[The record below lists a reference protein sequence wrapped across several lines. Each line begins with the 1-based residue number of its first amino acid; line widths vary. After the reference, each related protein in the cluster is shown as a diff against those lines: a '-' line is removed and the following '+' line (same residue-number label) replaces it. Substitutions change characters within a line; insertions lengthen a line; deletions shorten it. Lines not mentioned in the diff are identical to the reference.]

1 MAEIIYGKNG
11 TAKATAKS
19 VRYTG
24 QFMGVPQLEVEIDGP
39 VPLGFELGDY
49 IVFSYDGIKYS
60 IMDLPP
66 VTKQASA
73 GSAGNAFVYDSVVFK
88 SPLGLLAN
96 VDFLDTVLNENN
108 VHYSTLPV
116 FEFYGTVKDFA
127 DRLQAN
133 INRLHT
139 GWKVSVEGY
148 DDSTNPNYD
157 TLHEYSNISI
167 SNIKCSDSLSI
178 PYETWGI
185 TYVFMVDA
193 EGNNCIVFNHALDS
207 TSAKRYGE
215 GNGLYT
221 LTKRM
226 STEKPVVN
234 RLRAYGST
242 DNLPARYYNNLDGID
257 EGIYLPNLM
266 IPRGKWKNQNDP
278 ITAYIDSTDID
289 ENDTSMS
296 RCGVR
301 EKSIY
306 FDGSNGTEKIEPTIK
321 GVTAGMI
328 RAAKEEMGD
337 TSNVPSATLYPDNER
352 MDKVVEA
359 ESVADKGVESDG
371 EVYVDS
377 VDFSISKTNGTV
389 AAYTKNGD
397 AALSVTLNTDL
408 DISTPATYK
417 IRLSSSFPILTL
429 NGGDSGIETVRIGE
443 SSAVFYTKDNSGN
456 RYECFSVPVY
466 WRRNV
471 DAHTVDVYLSTSEES
486 LKTELYIRIPKAG
499 TVEIDL
505 YLYLYSLVPG
515 AEYSYTCPKQDV
527 TAWQGPLILQDKFWV
542 RIKQIGFDINSYPS
556 AEEAKLVVNSG
567 GCAGRSFNIVKNST
581 QFDEATG
588 TWKFECFRSQDESL
602 NQLFPNSIYKI
613 AEDDEFVL
621 TGLEMPD
628 LYVQMA
634 SQKLYDEA
642 VKWLW
647 KHKDGLEVFSLDIDN
662 KVAYLDSVRIKEG
675 MLLPLYDGNLNVG
688 SEAEDEEGET
698 VITYDYRIIDSVTIE
713 IGEESIPVITA
724 VLREEKEESIF
735 KSLIKA
741 VNNVSARTD
750 RNIIRT
756 EIFRISEEVV
766 RNSAPT
772 TSASSPSVSNPD
784 LSDFVT
790 LSTEQTITARK
801 TFAGDVV
808 LGSQRQDGSYGRA
821 FVPSHA
827 GPGVYDLYISSE
839 PIAGEIPSG
848 SGGIDETELWSILG
862 TSGTQ
867 QIDASHMSSALAGYA
882 TQQWVQQQ
890 GYLTSSALTPY
901 ATKEWVEQQG
911 YLTEDDLGSLE
922 GYVTLATAQ
931 TVTGAKTF
939 AALLT
944 ASAGISSTDADLSG
958 YLSAAKLYVPSY
970 NGNKVYDLYVSNEPI
985 AGEAP
990 SGSGG
995 LDEAELWSILT
1006 DGGSGERIAKAHL
1019 PLDAVYEEDL
1029 SGFLTSVSL
1038 ATISDLNAGWDAL
1051 LKAAPDFYSKA
1062 EVSELLA
1069 GYVTLATAQTVSGKK
1084 TFSSLL
1090 TASGGISGSNA
1101 DLSGYLS
1108 AAKLYVPSYNGNKV
1122 YDLYVS
1128 NEPIAGEAPSEGGG
1142 GLDEAELW
1150 AILGDDGTE
1159 KISAGHLP
1167 ALSSLSG
1174 SLDIGRVS
1182 GLGSGWADVLDAAV
1196 PSWIVSVQ
1204 SSGTGNAYTSHAI
1217 AGGVL
1222 TLVKG
1227 ATFLTSVPQATDSS
1241 YGGFRTGYSG
1251 VSARNY
1257 SVQLDSSGRAYVYVP
1272 WNNTTYTLSSFG
1284 ITATADEI
1292 NKLDGAGTLIHSG
1305 NYTSYSYPT
1314 TLALISGLH
1323 SSWDA
1328 LLKAS
1333 PSAYVTRWPSF
1344 SEVSGRPTTIEGY
1357 GITDAYTKAE
1367 IQDMLDGY
1375 VTLSTVQTVSGKKT
1389 FTALLTA
1396 SGGLS
1401 GSNADMSGYVSAAKL
1416 YVPSYSGNKV
1426 YDLYISNAPVS
1437 GEAPSGSS
1445 GIDEAEL
1452 WSILTDNAGGER
1464 IAKAH
1469 LPLDTVYDADLDGY
1483 ITSVSLATISDLNSG
1498 WDALLKAAPSAYVTR
1513 WPTAA
1518 EVGAL
1523 TQGAA
1528 DGRYAYKGGSNATGT
1543 WPISI
1548 SGSAAWLVNSDPG
1561 SFLSRLVYHI
1571 EVGGEVGS
1579 TEGGGVWGVPS
1590 DSQDAQYSQGQYIR
1604 MGWPSGTYYTDIYA
1618 GPNNAGTARGLQ
1630 WRQVVADNVANATH
1644 REGWRLLLDTLN
1656 YTSTLDSRYL
1666 LKSSYT
1672 AADVLAKIKT
1682 VDGADS
1688 GLDADLLDGTQKSGL
1703 LTAVTS
1709 TSTTNLSVTVGGT
1722 VKSVADLYAT
1732 YLGGKTLAETRRGM
1746 SFLTS
1751 SFAAAGWYRVYT
1763 SLSGNASYTSE
1774 VILHIGR
1781 SYNSPQNE
1789 HYTFSICVGYNGDIS
1804 ITQLSGVTGGHLIT
1818 KIRVVWDNSQTFH
1831 IDIYSAASSGSNR
1844 YGVTGQG
1851 YNTFYAFTPN
1861 AAIPSGY
1868 TAYEFTTVD
1877 GCKSDR
1883 GFTGA
1888 LSGNATSATK
1898 LQTSRTLWGR
1908 PFDGTGNVSGAIS
1921 STGNITPSAAGSYNI
1936 GTASLWYK
1944 RIYGRYIDTAS
1955 GYDLR
1960 LCTGGVERLSIRASS
1975 GNVGIGTT
1983 SPAYKLDVEGSIR
1996 ATSNMYANQLFFEQG
2011 SAKLFF
2017 DSSSDATWIQ
2027 GVSGKPMR
2035 LSGMNATDLPDLYMM
2050 ADRTRV
2056 SGDFVVGGRLYVP
2069 SYSGNQVY
2077 DLYISNAPV
2086 SGEAPS
2092 GIDET
2097 ELWDILSD
2105 GGSGER
2111 IAKAHMPSDVLY
2123 TDDIQPLWYGRISS
2137 TGATAKRGGT
2147 GTIEVSRYATGR
2159 YRITGAPNTATVI
2172 AVPLS
2177 YTAGSDVS
2185 TTPQRSS
2192 VVITRTSQFFEV
2204 NIYNMSDSYYNS
2216 YFYLLILS

>member
-39 VPLGFELGDY
+39 VPLGFEVGDY

-73 GSAGNAFVYDSVVFK
+73 GSTGDAFVYDSVVFK

-157 TLHEYSNISI
+157 TLHEYNNISI

-207 TSAKRYGE
+207 ASAKRYGE

-266 IPRGKWKNQNDP
+266 IPRSKWKNQNDP

-296 RCGVR
+296 EYGVR

-337 TSNVPSATLYPDNER
+337 TSNVPSATLYPDDER

-408 DISTPATYK
+408 EISTPATYK

-443 SSAVFYTKDNSGN
+443 SSAVFYTKDDSGN

-486 LKTELYIRIPKAG
+486 LQTELYIRIPKAG
-499 TVEIDL
+499 TLEIDL

-588 TWKFECFRSQDESL
+588 TWTFECFRSQDESL

-613 AEDDEFVL
+613 SEDDEFVL

-662 KVAYLDSVRIKEG
+662 KVAYLDSVKIKEG
-675 MLLPLYDGNLNVG
+675 MLLPLYDRNLNVG
-688 SEAEDEEGET
+688 SEAENEEGET

-750 RNIIRT
+750 RNIVRT

-790 LSTEQTITARK
+790 LSTEQTVTAKK

-808 LGSQRQDGSYGRA
+808 LGGQRQDGSYGRA

-862 TSGTQ
+862 TWGTQ
-867 QIDASHMSSALAGYA
+867 QIDASHISNALAGYA
-882 TQQWVQQQ
+882 TQLWVEGR

-911 YLTEDDLGSLE
+911 YLKSVSMSSVGIHASWQAALAGQMPDYATSDELSSALNGYYTSDEVDDELAK
-922 GYVTLATAQ
+922 YVTLSTEQ
-931 TVTGAKTF
+931 TVSGKKTF
-939 AALLT
+939 TALLT
-944 ASAGISSTDADLSG
+944 ATGGLSG
-958 YLSAAKLYVPSY
+958 SNADFSGYVSAAKLYVPSY
-970 NGNKVYDLYVSNEPI
+970 NGNKVYDLYVSDEPI

-990 SGSGG
+990 SGGGG

-1019 PLDAVYEEDL
+1019 PLDVVYTSDI
-1029 SGFLTSVSL
+1029 SGFLTSV
-1038 ATISDLNAGWDAL
+1038 
-1051 LKAAPDFYSKA
+1051 PR
-1062 EVSELLA
+1062 
-1069 GYVTLATAQTVSGKK
+1069 ATASAYGGIKTGFPESGK
-1084 TFSSLL
+1084 
-1090 TASGGISGSNA
+1090 N
-1101 DLSGYLS
+1101 YP
-1108 AAKLYVPSYNGNKV
+1108 V
-1122 YDLYVS
+1122 
-1128 NEPIAGEAPSEGGG
+1128 
-1142 GLDEAELW
+1142 ELN
-1150 AILGDDGTE
+1150 
-1159 KISAGHLP
+1159 
-1167 ALSSLSG
+1167 
-1174 SLDIGRVS
+1174 
-1182 GLGSGWADVLDAAV
+1182 
-1196 PSWIVSVQ
+1196 
-1204 SSGTGNAYTSHAI
+1204 SSG
-1217 AGGVL
+1217 
-1222 TLVKG
+1222 
-1227 ATFLTSVPQATDSS
+1227 Q
-1241 YGGFRTGYSG
+1241 
-1251 VSARNY
+1251 
-1257 SVQLDSSGRAYVYVP
+1257 AYVNVP
-1272 WNNTTYTLSSFG
+1272 WTDTTYTLSSFG
-1284 ITATADEI
+1284 ITATAAEI
-1292 NKLDGAGTLIHSG
+1292 NKLDGAGTLLHSG

-1328 LLKAS
+1328 LLKA
-1333 PSAYVTRWPSF
+1333 AK
-1344 SEVSGRPTTIEGY
+1344 PTTLAGY
-1357 GITDAYTKAE
+1357 GITNAYTQSEVDTKLFAYLPLAGGTMNDGAE
-1367 IQDMLDGY
+1367 IKFSFYEGRRVLRIHEGLNWDMSNTTGGY
-1375 VTLSTVQTVSGKKT
+1375 V
-1389 FTALLTA
+1389 
-1396 SGGLS
+1396 
-1401 GSNADMSGYVSAAKL
+1401 N
-1416 YVPSYSGNKV
+1416 V
-1426 YDLYISNAPVS
+1426 YAQH
-1437 GEAPSGSS
+1437 
-1445 GIDEAEL
+1445 IDP
-1452 WSILTDNAGGER
+1452 AG
-1464 IAKAH
+1464 A
-1469 LPLDTVYDADLDGY
+1469 
-1483 ITSVSLATISDLNSG
+1483 
-1498 WDALLKAAPSAYVTR
+1498 
-1513 WPTAA
+1513 
-1518 EVGAL
+1518 
-1523 TQGAA
+1523 
-1528 DGRYAYKGGSNATGT
+1528 
-1543 WPISI
+1543 
-1548 SGSAAWLVNSDPG
+1548 
-1561 SFLSRLVYHI
+1561 
-1571 EVGGEVGS
+1571 
-1579 TEGGGVWGVPS
+1579 
-1590 DSQDAQYSQGQYIR
+1590 
-1604 MGWPSGTYYTDIYA
+1604 
-1618 GPNNAGTARGLQ
+1618 
-1630 WRQVVADNVANATH
+1630 
-1644 REGWRLLLDTLN
+1644 
-1656 YTSTLDSRYL
+1656 
-1666 LKSSYT
+1666 SYT
-1672 AADVLAKIKT
+1672 GMGVYGET
-1682 VDGADS
+1682 N
-1688 GLDADLLDGTQKSGL
+1688 GLM
-1703 LTAVTS
+1703 
-1709 TSTTNLSVTVGGT
+1709 
-1722 VKSVADLYAT
+1722 YF
-1732 YLGGKTLAETRRGM
+1732 YLGG
-1746 SFLTS
+1746 
-1751 SFAAAGWYRVYT
+1751 
-1763 SLSGNASYTSE
+1763 SYTSPWMA
-1774 VILHIGR
+1774 L
-1781 SYNSPQNE
+1781 
-1789 HYTFSICVGYNGDIS
+1789 
-1804 ITQLSGVTGGHLIT
+1804 
-1818 KIRVVWDNSQTFH
+1818 
-1831 IDIYSAASSGSNR
+1831 
-1844 YGVTGQG
+1844 
-1851 YNTFYAFTPN
+1851 TP
-1861 AAIPSGY
+1861 
-1868 TAYEFTTVD
+1868 
-1877 GCKSDR
+1877 
-1883 GFTGA
+1883 
-1888 LSGNATSATK
+1888 
-1898 LQTSRTLWGR
+1898 
-1908 PFDGTGNVSGAIS
+1908 
-1921 STGNITPSAAGSYNI
+1921 
-1936 GTASLWYK
+1936 
-1944 RIYGRYIDTAS
+1944 
-1955 GYDLR
+1955 
-1960 LCTGGVERLSIRASS
+1960 S

-1983 SPAYKLDVEGSIR
+1983 APAYTLDVRGEIR
-1996 ATSNMYANQLFFEQG
+1996 ATSGITLSRADDYGWYISTGTRISAGISEARGVNVG
-2011 SAKLFF
+2011 SLL
-2017 DSSSDATWIQ
+2017 
-2027 GVSGKPMR
+2027 VS
-2035 LSGMNATDLPDLYMM
+2035 NAW
-2050 ADRTRV
+2050 ADYTKV
-2056 SGDFVVGGRLYVP
+2056 PTNGIYSKGDIWTGGRLYVP

-2092 GIDET
+2092 GSSGIDET
-2097 ELWDILSD
+2097 ELWSILTD
-2105 GGSGER
+2105 NAGGER
-2111 IAKAHMPSDVLY
+2111 IAKAHLPLDTVFAADLDGYITSVSLATISDLNPGWDALLKAAPSAYVTRWPTASEVGALTQSAADGRYAYKGGSNATGTWPISISGNAASADISNYLYLNPNNGSHVAQNDAVPANGRFAIYDVNTNTTAGGNDGYIMAFRWPSGNYVSQIYVDVGNTGIMALRHRDSANVWSGWSRILHSSNIGSYALTKSNYSDTLDSRYLLKSTYTAADVLAKIKTVDGAGSGLDADLLDGVQLTSLASAHHYLTNAGRTTGYYKILINSTAPWMLYFRIRLYQSYNYYDIDISGYNYHSEETNYSWYMPKAKLVSSNVDSVKVYFGHDSANKLWVAVPAQQY
-2123 TDDIQPLWYGRISS
+2123 TGLAIYDVVNGYNEISKFNAFTISYVSSLSGTTDSTQTCYRGASINDNVASATKLANSRTLWGRPFDGMENVSGAISS
-2137 TGATAKRGGT
+2137 TGNITPSAAGSYNIGTASLWYER
-2147 GTIEVSRYATGR
+2147 IYGR
-2159 YRITGAPNTATVI
+2159 YIDTASPFRHLPAMSASAPPPPPINWMWPELCGRRA
-2172 AVPLS
+2172 AS
-2177 YTAGSDVS
+2177 R
-2185 TTPQRSS
+2185 QRALHPA
-2192 VVITRTSQFFEV
+2192 RP
-2204 NIYNMSDSYYNS
+2204 
-2216 YFYLLILS
+2216 

>member
-39 VPLGFELGDY
+39 VPLGFEVGDY

-96 VDFLDTVLNENN
+96 VDFLDTVLNENDI
-108 VHYSTLPV
+108 HYSTLPI

-127 DRLQAN
+127 GRLQAN

-266 IPRGKWKNQNDP
+266 IPRSKWKNQNDP

-296 RCGVR
+296 EYGVR

-337 TSNVPSATLYPDNER
+337 TSNVPSATLYPDDER

-408 DISTPATYK
+408 EISTPATYK

-443 SSAVFYTKDNSGN
+443 SSAVFYTKDDSGN

-486 LKTELYIRIPKAG
+486 LQTELYIRIPKAG
-499 TVEIDL
+499 TLEIDL

-613 AEDDEFVL
+613 SEDDEFVL

-662 KVAYLDSVRIKEG
+662 KVAYLDSVKIKEG
-675 MLLPLYDGNLNVG
+675 MLLPLYDRNLNVG
-688 SEAEDEEGET
+688 SEAENEEGET

-750 RNIIRT
+750 RNIVRT

-790 LSTEQTITARK
+790 LSTEQTVTAKK
-801 TFAGDVV
+801 TFAGDIV
-808 LGSQRQDGSYGRA
+808 LGGQRQDGSYGRA

-827 GPGVYDLYISSE
+827 GPGVFDLYISSE

-867 QIDASHMSSALAGYA
+867 QIDASHMSSALTGYA

-911 YLTEDDLGSLE
+911 YLKSVNMSSVGIHASWQAALAGQMPDYATSDELSSALNGYYTRTEIDNTLKNYVTSDGLANVLSSYYTSDEVDDELAK
-922 GYVTLATAQ
+922 YVTLSTEQ
-931 TVTGAKTF
+931 TVSGKKTF
-939 AALLT
+939 TALLT
-944 ASAGISSTDADLSG
+944 ASAGISSTNADLTG

-1019 PLDAVYEEDL
+1019 PLDVVYTSDI
-1029 SGFLTSVSL
+1029 SGFLTSV
-1038 ATISDLNAGWDAL
+1038 
-1051 LKAAPDFYSKA
+1051 PR
-1062 EVSELLA
+1062 
-1069 GYVTLATAQTVSGKK
+1069 ATAS
-1084 TFSSLL
+1084 
-1090 TASGGISGSNA
+1090 AYGGIKTDFPESGRNYPVELNS
-1101 DLSGYLS
+1101 SGQ
-1108 AAKLYVPSYNGNKV
+1108 A
-1122 YDLYVS
+1122 YVS
-1128 NEPIAGEAPSEGGG
+1128 
-1142 GLDEAELW
+1142 
-1150 AILGDDGTE
+1150 
-1159 KISAGHLP
+1159 
-1167 ALSSLSG
+1167 
-1174 SLDIGRVS
+1174 
-1182 GLGSGWADVLDAAV
+1182 
-1196 PSWIVSVQ
+1196 
-1204 SSGTGNAYTSHAI
+1204 
-1217 AGGVL
+1217 
-1222 TLVKG
+1222 
-1227 ATFLTSVPQATDSS
+1227 
-1241 YGGFRTGYSG
+1241 
-1251 VSARNY
+1251 
-1257 SVQLDSSGRAYVYVP
+1257 VP
-1272 WNNTTYTLSSFG
+1272 WTDTTYTLSSFG

-1314 TLALISGLH
+1314 TLALISDLH
-1323 SSWDA
+1323 ASWDA

-1344 SEVSGRPTTIEGY
+1344 SEVSGRPTTIDGY
-1357 GITDAYTKAE
+1357 GITDAYTKTEVNGKLNAYLPLAGGTMDGA
-1367 IQDMLDGY
+1367 IRYIRSTDNRYLTLGNTGLIWDFTDAAGGHAQDWLGCKEPDGTTYTAMGVYGNIEGLKYIYIGGTYSAPWAVFKPSGNVGIGTTAPAYKLDVAGK
-1375 VTLSTVQTVSGKKT
+1375 TRVSGD
-1389 FTALLTA
+1389 FVV
-1396 SGGLS
+1396 GGR
-1401 GSNADMSGYVSAAKL
+1401 L
-1416 YVPSYSGNKV
+1416 YVPSYSGNNI

-1437 GEAPSGSS
+1437 GEAPSGSG

-1469 LPLDTVYDADLDGY
+1469 LPLDTVFAADLDGY
-1483 ITSVSLATISDLNSG
+1483 MTTDTSQSITGLKISITNPWAVRMTFDTSNYVNGLVWKNTSGTNIAAIGYYNAEKRIFINANIPEITDIWDDEAGKYSLRIGWNELTYNSYPILRSDNIGS
-1498 WDALLKAAPSAYVTR
+1498 Y
-1513 WPTAA
+1513 
-1518 EVGAL
+1518 AL
-1523 TQGAA
+1523 T
-1528 DGRYAYKGGSNATGT
+1528 KS
-1543 WPISI
+1543 
-1548 SGSAAWLVNSDPG
+1548 
-1561 SFLSRLVYHI
+1561 
-1571 EVGGEVGS
+1571 
-1579 TEGGGVWGVPS
+1579 
-1590 DSQDAQYSQGQYIR
+1590 
-1604 MGWPSGTYYTDIYA
+1604 
-1618 GPNNAGTARGLQ
+1618 
-1630 WRQVVADNVANATH
+1630 
-1644 REGWRLLLDTLN
+1644 N
-1656 YTSTLDSRYL
+1656 YTSTLDARYL
-1666 LKSSYT
+1666 LKSTYT

-1682 VDGADS
+1682 VDGSGS
-1688 GLDADLLDGTQKSGL
+1688 GLDADLLDGTHKSGL

-1732 YLGGKTLAETRRGM
+1732 FLEGKTLAETRRGM

-1751 SFAAAGWYRVYT
+1751 SFSAAGWYRVFT
-1763 SLSGNASYTSE
+1763 STSANTSYVNE
-1774 VILHIGR
+1774 VLLHIGR
-1781 SYNSPQNE
+1781 TYTSPQNE
-1789 HYTFSICVGYNGDIS
+1789 HYSFSICVGYDGDIS

-1818 KIRVVWDNSQTFH
+1818 KIRVVWDNSQKFY
-1831 IDIYSAASSGSNR
+1831 IDVYVTGVSYGHSNQ

-1851 YNTFYAFTPN
+1851 YGTFSAFTSG
-1861 AAIPSGY
+1861 ASIPDGY

-1883 GFTGA
+1883 GFSGA

-1908 PFDGTGNVSGAIS
+1908 PFDGMENVSGAIS

-1936 GTASLWYK
+1936 GTASLWYE
-1944 RIYGRYIDTAS
+1944 RIYGRYIDTAA
-1955 GYDLR
+1955 GYNLR
-1960 LCTGGVERLSIRASS
+1960 LCTGGVEHLSIQASS

-1983 SPAYKLDVEGSIR
+1983 SPAYKLDV
-1996 ATSNMYANQLFFEQG
+1996 A
-2011 SAKLFF
+2011 
-2017 DSSSDATWIQ
+2017 
-2027 GVSGKPMR
+2027 
-2035 LSGMNATDLPDLYMM
+2035 
-2050 ADRTRV
+2050 
-2056 SGDFVVGGRLYVP
+2056 
-2069 SYSGNQVY
+2069 
-2077 DLYISNAPV
+2077 
-2086 SGEAPS
+2086 
-2092 GIDET
+2092 
-2097 ELWDILSD
+2097 
-2105 GGSGER
+2105 
-2111 IAKAHMPSDVLY
+2111 
-2123 TDDIQPLWYGRISS
+2123 
-2137 TGATAKRGGT
+2137 GT
-2147 GTIEVSRYATGR
+2147 LRATGR
-2159 YRITGAPNTATVI
+2159 ITAAGLTSSASIVANAGLSTTTLSASGAATLSSTLSVSGAATLKNGLTVTGTVTATGNII
-2172 AVPLS
+2172 AYSSSSRLVKDIVPKRTTFSQRLTALGS
-2177 YTAGSDVS
+2177 VVDYRYNNVLKRDKDAHIGLIYENVRDAMPGMCHTHEGYGALNYLDTDYINLIAGSVQEHTDE
-2185 TTPQRSS
+2185 
-2192 VVITRTSQFFEV
+2192 ITRLKNRVAALESEV
-2204 NIYNMSDSYYNS
+2204 ARLKSGRTAA
-2216 YFYLLILS
+2216 